1 LADGELVLV
10 TTVIPTVYVTPSLVA
25 NLQAVDNG
33 NNSGP
38 PAALIGGIVGA
49 AAGAAMLITGVLFY
63 RKRRQRRQDDEGDAE
78 SAYAASFGVEG
89 FPGSGEEEV
98 RSDRRSSGS
107 DWLSMLRFHRQQRRS
122 RQSDFMREVFSD

>member
-1 LADGELVLV
+1 MADGELVLV

-63 RKRRQRRQDDEGDAE
+63 RKRRQRQQDGEGDAE

-98 RSDRRSSGS
+98 RSDHGSSGS